1 MVGIFSM
8 PYLTFIP
15 KLYQALKPGFIWRL
29 SADASKPTIYLTF
42 DDGPIPAVTPWVLEQ
57 LDAYQA
63 KASFFC
69 IGDNVQK
76 HPEVFQAV
84 LAAGHTVGNHTFH
97 HLKGTQHSLEDYLA
111 NVELCAKQVASQAF
125 RPPYGR
131 IQKKQARA
139 LSRACYNIIMWDSL
153 AADWDANRSGQ
164 QCFESIRKHAGPGS
178 IVVFHDSIK
187 AWPRLKEALPLCLE
201 YYSKLGYRFEALKLQ
216 NSSAA
221 E

>member
-1 MVGIFSM
+1 M

-42 DDGPIPAVTPWVLEQ
+42 DDGPIPAVTPWVLAQ
-57 LDAYQA
+57 LKAYQA
-63 KASFFC
+63 KATFFC

-76 HPEVFQAV
+76 HPEVYNAV
-84 LAAGHTVGNHTFH
+84 LEAGHSVGNHTFN
-97 HLKGTQHSLEDYLA
+97 HLKGSKHSLEEYLA
-111 NVELCAKQVASQAF
+111 NFNLCANLVRSKGF

-131 IQKKQARA
+131 IQTKQARA
-139 LSRACYNIIMWDSL
+139 IRRAGYDIIMWDSL
-153 AADWDANRSGQ
+153 ATDWDAKRSGQ
-164 QCFESIRKHAGPGS
+164 QCFESVRKHAGSGS

-187 AWPRLKEALPLCLE
+187 AWPRLKEALPLCLD

-216 NSSAA
+216 NNSVA